1 MSKKEEEEL
10 APDLD
15 SILNGSFAFD
25 DESEE
30 EEDQEGTEEEEDAE
44 NIEDTDEDSDE
55 EEEEETNNENADSSD
70 DTSNDDSK
78 DDNGE
83 NAQENDDK
91 SNEDDTDDK
100 NLDDGSN
107 AESDDKSE
115 NEEGK
120 DSNSESNTDAESN
133 TTEPEATVDYKAFY
147 ESLTNAEFK
156 ANGKTVKGF
165 TDPSKIIRA
174 QQMLYGF
181 EEKMS
186 GFKQYRPFVGSLK
199 KTGLIDNPAKFNIM
213 MDIMS
218 GDKEALKQ
226 FIKDSNIDP
235 IIDLDLD
242 AINYNSKNYVDSKQ
256 SLDIEDT
263 LEIAKNLGIE
273 DKFRETVGKRWDDES
288 FKEFTSTPEVREDLL
303 EHMTSRIDPNDETS
317 PIIYDA
323 VQEKISEMKLLDNT
337 GTFGAKSSINQYRTA
352 VVALSNDLR
361 NKQVVA
367 KKENNSAII
376 PEVQNT
382 TTTQA
387 DVEAEK
393 AKILNKRKEEEYA
406 KELDKKDKLD
416 AEKRRKASSVSK
428 TKPTTVE
435 KKVKFDPLT
444 ASSEEFIDNFEKLL
458 GRK

>member
-1 MSKKEEEEL
+1 MSKEQEL

-15 SILNGSFAFD
+15 SILNGNFD
-25 DESEE
+25 
-30 EEDQEGTEEEEDAE
+30 EEDYEEEGTEEEDDAE

-55 EEEEETNNENADSSD
+55 DENEETNDENADSSD
-70 DTSNDDSK
+70 DTSEESED
-78 DDNGE
+78 DDNEE
-83 NAQENDDK
+83 NAQENEDK
-91 SNEDDTDDK
+91 SNEDEK
-100 NLDDGSN
+100 EEEKSNDGL
-107 AESDDKSE
+107 EDKSE
-115 NEEGK
+115 EESGDEK
-120 DSNSESNTDAESN
+120 DESNSDDNTESESNADENKS
-133 TTEPEATVDYKAFY
+133 TVDYKSFY
-147 ESLTNAEFK
+147 EALTNAEFK
-156 ANGKTVKGF
+156 ANGKMVKGF

-199 KTGLIDNPAKFNIM
+199 KTGMIDNPEKFNMM

-218 GDKEALKQ
+218 GDKEALKA
-226 FIKDSNIDP
+226 FIKSSNIDP

-242 AINYNSKNYVDSKQ
+242 TVNYNGKNYIDSKQ

-303 EHMTSRIDPNDETS
+303 EHMTNRINPNDETS

-323 VQEKISEMKLLDNT
+323 VQDKIAEMKLLDNN
-337 GTFGAKSSINQYRTA
+337 GMFGAKSSINQYRAA

-361 NKQVVA
+361 ARSANQQVV
-367 KKENNSAII
+367 KKDENNATITKAQ
-376 PEVQNT
+376 PKQT
-382 TTTQA
+382 TIA

-393 AKILNKRKEEEYA
+393 AKILQKRKEDEYKA
-406 KELDKKDKLD
+406 ELEKKEKLD
-416 AEKRRKASSVSK
+416 AEKRKKASSVSK

-435 KKVKFDPLT
+435 KKQKFDPL
-444 ASSEEFIDNFEKLL
+444 ALSGDDFRSYFDSL
-458 GRK
+458 GKS

>member
-1 MSKKEEEEL
+1 MSKEQEL

-15 SILNGSFAFD
+15 SILNGNFD
-25 DESEE
+25 
-30 EEDQEGTEEEEDAE
+30 EEDYEEEGTEEEDDAE

-55 EEEEETNNENADSSD
+55 DENEETNDENADSSD
-70 DTSNDDSK
+70 DTSEDSED
-78 DDNGE
+78 DDNEE
-83 NAQENDDK
+83 NAQENEDK
-91 SNEDDTDDK
+91 SNEDEK
-100 NLDDGSN
+100 EEEKSNDGL
-107 AESDDKSE
+107 EDKSE
-115 NEEGK
+115 EESGDEK
-120 DSNSESNTDAESN
+120 DESNSDDNTESESNADENKS
-133 TTEPEATVDYKAFY
+133 TVDYKSFY
-147 ESLTNAEFK
+147 EALTNAEFK
-156 ANGKTVKGF
+156 ANGKMVKGF

-199 KTGLIDNPAKFNIM
+199 KTGMIDNPEKFNMM

-218 GDKEALKQ
+218 GDKEALKA
-226 FIKDSNIDP
+226 FIKSSNIDP

-242 AINYNSKNYVDSKQ
+242 TVNYNGKNYIDSKQ

-303 EHMTSRIDPNDETS
+303 EHMTNRINPNDETS

-323 VQEKISEMKLLDNT
+323 VQDKIAEMKLLDNN
-337 GTFGAKSSINQYRTA
+337 GMFGAKSSINQYRAA
-352 VVALSNDLR
+352 VVALSNDLKAR
-361 NKQVVA
+361 SANQQVV
-367 KKENNSAII
+367 KKDENNATITKAQ
-376 PEVQNT
+376 PKQT
-382 TTTQA
+382 TIA

-393 AKILNKRKEEEYA
+393 AKILQKRKEDEYKVELER
-406 KELDKKDKLD
+406 KEKLD
-416 AEKRRKASSVSK
+416 AEKRKKASSVSK

-435 KKVKFDPLT
+435 KKQKFDPL
-444 ASSEEFIDNFEKLL
+444 ALSGDDFRSYFDSL
-458 GRK
+458 GKS

>member
-1 MSKKEEEEL
+1 MSKKQEL

-15 SILNGSFAFD
+15 SILNGNFD
-25 DESEE
+25 
-30 EEDQEGTEEEEDAE
+30 EEDYEEEGTEEEDDAE

-55 EEEEETNNENADSSD
+55 DENEETNDENADSSD
-70 DTSNDDSK
+70 DTSEDSED
-78 DDNGE
+78 DDNEE
-83 NAQENDDK
+83 NAQENEDK
-91 SNEDDTDDK
+91 SNEDENEEEK
-100 NLDDGSN
+100 SNDGL
-107 AESDDKSE
+107 DDKSK
-115 NEEGK
+115 EESGDEK
-120 DSNSESNTDAESN
+120 DESNSDDNTESESNADENKS
-133 TTEPEATVDYKAFY
+133 TVDYKSFY
-147 ESLTNAEFK
+147 EALTNAEFK
-156 ANGKTVKGF
+156 ANGKMVKGF

-199 KTGLIDNPAKFNIM
+199 KTGMIDNPEKFNMM

-218 GDKEALKQ
+218 GDKEALKA
-226 FIKDSNIDP
+226 FIKSSNIDP

-242 AINYNSKNYVDSKQ
+242 TVNYNGKNYIDSKQ

-303 EHMTSRIDPNDETS
+303 EHMTNRINPNDETS

-323 VQEKISEMKLLDNT
+323 VQDKIAEMKLLDNN
-337 GTFGAKSSINQYRTA
+337 GMFSAKSSINQYRAA
-352 VVALSNDLR
+352 VVALSNDLKAR
-361 NKQVVA
+361 SANQQVV
-367 KKENNSAII
+367 KKDENNATITKAQ
-376 PEVQNT
+376 PKQT
-382 TTTQA
+382 TIA

-393 AKILNKRKEEEYA
+393 AKILQKRKEDNYKAELER
-406 KELDKKDKLD
+406 KEKLD
-416 AEKRRKASSVSK
+416 AEKRKKASSVSK

-435 KKVKFDPLT
+435 KKQKFDPL
-444 ASSEEFIDNFEKLL
+444 ALSGDDFRSYFDSL
-458 GRK
+458 GKS

>member
-1 MSKKEEEEL
+1 MSKKQEL

-15 SILNGSFAFD
+15 SILNGNFD
-25 DESEE
+25 
-30 EEDQEGTEEEEDAE
+30 EEDYEEEGTEEEDDAE

-55 EEEEETNNENADSSD
+55 DENEETNDENADSSD
-70 DTSNDDSK
+70 DTLDESEDDE
-78 DDNGE
+78 NEE
-83 NAQENDDK
+83 NAQENEDK
-91 SNEDDTDDK
+91 SNEDEK
-100 NLDDGSN
+100 EEEKSNDGL
-107 AESDDKSE
+107 EDKSE
-115 NEEGK
+115 EESGDEK
-120 DSNSESNTDAESN
+120 DESNSDDNTESESNADENKS
-133 TTEPEATVDYKAFY
+133 TVDYKSFY
-147 ESLTNAEFK
+147 EALTNAEFK
-156 ANGKTVKGF
+156 ANGKMVKGF

-199 KTGLIDNPAKFNIM
+199 KTGMIDNPEKFNMM

-218 GDKEALKQ
+218 GDKEALKA
-226 FIKDSNIDP
+226 FIKSSNIDP

-242 AINYNSKNYVDSKQ
+242 TVNYNGKNYIDSKQ

-273 DKFRETVGKRWDDES
+273 DKFRETVGKKWDDES

-303 EHMTSRIDPNDETS
+303 EHMTNRINPNDETS

-323 VQEKISEMKLLDNT
+323 VQDKIAEMKLLDNN
-337 GTFGAKSSINQYRTA
+337 GMFNAKSSINQYRAA

-361 NKQVVA
+361 AGSANQQNV
-367 KKENNSAII
+367 KKEENNATITQAQ
-376 PEVQNT
+376 PKQT
-382 TTTQA
+382 TIA

-393 AKILNKRKEEEYA
+393 AKILQKRKEDEYKIELEK
-406 KELDKKDKLD
+406 KEKLD
-416 AEKRRKASSVSK
+416 AEKRKKASSVSK

-435 KKVKFDPLT
+435 KKQKFDPL
-444 ASSEEFIDNFEKLL
+444 ALSGDDFRSYFDSL
-458 GRK
+458 GKS

>member
-1 MSKKEEEEL
+1 MSKEQEL

-15 SILNGSFAFD
+15 SILNGNFD
-25 DESEE
+25 
-30 EEDQEGTEEEEDAE
+30 EEDYEEEGTEEEDDAE

-55 EEEEETNNENADSSD
+55 DENEETNDENADSSD
-70 DTSNDDSK
+70 DTSEDSED
-78 DDNGE
+78 DDNEE
-83 NAQENDDK
+83 NAQENEDK
-91 SNEDDTDDK
+91 SNEDEK
-100 NLDDGSN
+100 EEEKSNDGL
-107 AESDDKSE
+107 EDKSE
-115 NEEGK
+115 EESGDEK
-120 DSNSESNTDAESN
+120 DESNSDDNTESESNADENKS
-133 TTEPEATVDYKAFY
+133 TVDYKSFY
-147 ESLTNAEFK
+147 EALTNAEFK
-156 ANGKTVKGF
+156 ANGKMVKGF

-199 KTGLIDNPAKFNIM
+199 KTGMIDNPEKFNMM

-218 GDKEALKQ
+218 GDKEALKA
-226 FIKDSNIDP
+226 FIKSSNIDP

-242 AINYNSKNYVDSKQ
+242 TVNYNGKNYIDSKQ

-303 EHMTSRIDPNDETS
+303 EHMTNRINPNDETS

-323 VQEKISEMKLLDNT
+323 VQDKIAEMKLLDNN
-337 GTFGAKSSINQYRTA
+337 GMFGAKSSINQYRAA

-361 NKQVVA
+361 ARSANQQVV
-367 KKENNSAII
+367 KKDENNATITKDQ
-376 PEVQNT
+376 PKQT
-382 TTTQA
+382 TIA

-393 AKILNKRKEEEYA
+393 AKILQKRKEDNYKAELEK
-406 KELDKKDKLD
+406 KEKLD
-416 AEKRRKASSVSK
+416 AEKRKKASSVSK

-435 KKVKFDPLT
+435 KKQKFDPL
-444 ASSEEFIDNFEKLL
+444 ALSGDDFRSYFDSL
-458 GRK
+458 GKS

>member
-1 MSKKEEEEL
+1 MSKEQEL

-15 SILNGSFAFD
+15 SILNGNFD
-25 DESEE
+25 
-30 EEDQEGTEEEEDAE
+30 EEDYEEEGTEEEDDAE

-55 EEEEETNNENADSSD
+55 DENEETNDENADSSD
-70 DTSNDDSK
+70 DTSEDSED
-78 DDNGE
+78 DDNEE
-83 NAQENDDK
+83 NAQENEDK
-91 SNEDDTDDK
+91 SNEDKKEEEKSNDG
-100 NLDDGSN
+100 LDGKSEKESGDENTKSN
-107 AESDDKSE
+107 SDDNTE
-115 NEEGK
+115 
-120 DSNSESNTDAESN
+120 SESNADENKS
-133 TTEPEATVDYKAFY
+133 TVDYKSFY
-147 ESLTNAEFK
+147 EALTNAEFK
-156 ANGKTVKGF
+156 ANGKMVKGF

-199 KTGLIDNPAKFNIM
+199 KTGMIDNPEKFNMM

-218 GDKEALKQ
+218 GDKEALKA
-226 FIKDSNIDP
+226 FIKSSNIDP

-242 AINYNSKNYVDSKQ
+242 TVNYNGKNYIDSKQ

-303 EHMTSRIDPNDETS
+303 EHMTNRINPNDETS

-323 VQEKISEMKLLDNT
+323 VQDKIAEMKLLDNN
-337 GTFGAKSSINQYRTA
+337 GMFGAKSSINQYRAA

-361 NKQVVA
+361 ARSANQQVV
-367 KKENNSAII
+367 KKDENNATITKDQ
-376 PEVQNT
+376 PKQT
-382 TTTQA
+382 TIA

-393 AKILNKRKEEEYA
+393 AKILQKRKEDNYKAELEK
-406 KELDKKDKLD
+406 KEKLD
-416 AEKRRKASSVSK
+416 AEKRKKASSVSK

-435 KKVKFDPLT
+435 KKQKFDPL
-444 ASSEEFIDNFEKLL
+444 ALSGDDFRSYFDSL
-458 GRK
+458 GKS

>member
-1 MSKKEEEEL
+1 MSKEQEL

-15 SILNGSFAFD
+15 SILNGNFD
-25 DESEE
+25 
-30 EEDQEGTEEEEDAE
+30 EEDYEEEGTEEEDDAE

-55 EEEEETNNENADSSD
+55 DENEETNDENADSSD
-70 DTSNDDSK
+70 DTSEDSED
-78 DDNGE
+78 DDNEE
-83 NAQENDDK
+83 NAQENEDK
-91 SNEDDTDDK
+91 SNEDEK
-100 NLDDGSN
+100 EEEKSNDGL
-107 AESDDKSE
+107 EDKSE
-115 NEEGK
+115 EESGDEK
-120 DSNSESNTDAESN
+120 DESNSDDNTESESNADENKS
-133 TTEPEATVDYKAFY
+133 TVDYKSFY
-147 ESLTNAEFK
+147 EALTNAEFK
-156 ANGKTVKGF
+156 ANGKMVKGF

-199 KTGLIDNPAKFNIM
+199 KTGMIDNPEKFNMM

-218 GDKEALKQ
+218 GDKEALKA
-226 FIKDSNIDP
+226 FIKSSNIDP

-242 AINYNSKNYVDSKQ
+242 TVNYNGKNYIDSKQ

-303 EHMTSRIDPNDETS
+303 EHMTNRINPNDETS

-323 VQEKISEMKLLDNT
+323 VQDKIAEMKLLDNN
-337 GTFGAKSSINQYRTA
+337 GMFGAKSSINQYRAA

-361 NKQVVA
+361 ARSANQQVV
-367 KKENNSAII
+367 KKDENNATITKDQ
-376 PEVQNT
+376 PKQT
-382 TTTQA
+382 TIA

-393 AKILNKRKEEEYA
+393 AKILQKRKEDEYKVELER
-406 KELDKKDKLD
+406 KEKLD
-416 AEKRRKASSVSK
+416 AEKRKKASSVSK

-435 KKVKFDPLT
+435 KKQKFDPL
-444 ASSEEFIDNFEKLL
+444 ALSGDDFRSYFDSL
-458 GRK
+458 GKS